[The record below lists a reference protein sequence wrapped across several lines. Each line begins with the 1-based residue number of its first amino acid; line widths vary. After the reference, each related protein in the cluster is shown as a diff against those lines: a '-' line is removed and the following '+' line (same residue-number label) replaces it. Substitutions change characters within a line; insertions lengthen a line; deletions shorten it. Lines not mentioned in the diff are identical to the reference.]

1 MYSDGL
7 SKTHPT
13 SEIAQAVTS
22 RKTNAAEFVNKLV
35 AQANERKSPDN
46 VSIVFATTRQPGPS
60 KTAEKVPSASTPTA
74 EEPTLKELSPNDHME
89 ILGRVPFFSLLTE
102 LQLNRVHNLCEVRR
116 YQPKEKLFVK
126 GDPSDTIMIVLR
138 GELEVFGDN
147 PKIPIN
153 TIRVGEFVGETAVLN
168 QPAIRTATVTARDMS
183 EILILPGDK
192 FKQLIKT
199 DDKLKAHVYEYLANV
214 LFEKTIRTSTIFEGL
229 IKARP

>member
-1 MYSDGL
+1 M
-7 SKTHPT
+7 
-13 SEIAQAVTS
+13 
-22 RKTNAAEFVNKLV
+22 
-35 AQANERKSPDN
+35 
-46 VSIVFATTRQPGPS
+46 
-60 KTAEKVPSASTPTA
+60 
-74 EEPTLKELSPNDHME
+74 
-89 ILGRVPFFSLLTE
+89 LTE